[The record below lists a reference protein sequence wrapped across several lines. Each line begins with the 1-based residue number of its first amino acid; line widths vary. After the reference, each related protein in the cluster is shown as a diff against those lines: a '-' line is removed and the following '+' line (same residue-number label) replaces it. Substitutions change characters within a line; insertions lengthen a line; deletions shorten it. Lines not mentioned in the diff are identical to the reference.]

1 MPHSR
6 RRLIALSAAALMA
19 VTGLTT
25 GVATASAQAS
35 TENCVTSRTVDHSW
49 AGVLG
54 TTYSVNKEVVGDG
67 TAAPGG
73 EVTFRT
79 TVTGAGAMINRI
91 QDFHPE
97 GFELV
102 RARHSVW
109 YLLGGQ
115 QWSTVTDR
123 VSRDST
129 NNSVTLTSGGWT
141 TAGNAQVTLETTYR
155 VPRNVSPGDVLN
167 TGAAFR
173 VMGVANGN
181 RVNNPIDVCVT
192 IREPNAAEQFTG
204 SLDGLGLGS
213 LTAGSTAAGDIA
225 DNPATFSADLING
238 INIGEL
244 IGLS

>member
-1 MPHSR
+1 MPHDR

-25 GVATASAQAS
+25 GVATAGAQTGTA
-35 TENCVTSRTVDHSW
+35 NCAPSRTVEHDW
-49 AGVLG
+49 LGVLG

-73 EVTFRT
+73 TVTFRT
-79 TVTGAGAMINRI
+79 TVTGAGALINRI

-192 IREPNAAEQFTG
+192 IREPNAVESFTG

-213 LTAGSTAAGDIA
+213 ATAGSTAAGGISSD
-225 DNPATFSADLING
+225 PATFSADLING